1 MFCRSIPL
9 NSLNVRC
16 KIWWQSMK
24 FGNVADSN
32 QIFTI
37 VQINT
42 MGHLFTFAR
51 EVIQLI
57 F

>member
-42 MGHLFTFAR
+42 MRHLFTFAR